1 MHAQVL
7 DNQFP
12 SRPFEMND
20 KERGKMRVMVE
31 KYMAL
36 SKAGKL

>member
-1 MHAQVL
+1 VL
-7 DNQFP
+7 DSQFP

-20 KERGKMRVMVE
+20 KERGKMHTMVE
-31 KYMAL
+31 RYMAL